1 MKDPNDNF
9 IVDRVKSVGY
19 AFKGMW
25 ILVSTENSI
34 KAQISVGL
42 LMTILGFVMEISAV
56 EWVIQLLTIGL
67 VLVAEA
73 LNTGIEKVANF
84 VQPNFDKKIGI
95 IKDISAGAVAF
106 AALLSFVIGLII
118 YLPKFMA

>member
-1 MKDPNDNF
+1 MKNPNDNF
-9 IVDRVKSVGY
+9 IVDRVKSIGY
-19 AFKGMW
+19 AFKGLW

-42 LMTILGFVMEISAV
+42 IMTILGFVMEISAV
-56 EWVIQLLTIGL
+56 EWAIQLLTIGL

-73 LNTGIEKVANF
+73 LNTGIEKIANF
-84 VQPNFDKKIGI
+84 VQPNFDKEIGV

-106 AALLSFVIGLII
+106 AALLSLAIGLII
-118 YLPKFMA
+118 YLPKFIA